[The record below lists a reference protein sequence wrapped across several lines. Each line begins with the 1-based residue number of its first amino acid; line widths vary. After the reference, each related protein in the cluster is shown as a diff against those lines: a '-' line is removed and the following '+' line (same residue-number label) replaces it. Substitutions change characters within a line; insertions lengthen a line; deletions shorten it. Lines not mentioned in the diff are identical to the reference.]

1 MINGNELACCFFG
14 GGAFFLTV
22 SGQTFLRGQILA
34 LLFPID
40 SQP

>member
-1 MINGNELACCFFG
+1 MAMNWLVVFW